1 MSLFLAASCHFPGP
15 EEVYGRKK
23 SQAAAPALLW
33 DLIPESPVSV
43 LQKCLA
49 GTTVGK
55 STAEEARELPSVPG

>member
-1 MSLFLAASCHFPGP
+1 MSLFLAASCHFPGV

-55 STAEEARELPSVPG
+55 STAEEARELPSVLG